1 MDRTRFSAIVEA
13 YGAEPRR
20 WPAVERDA
28 AAALVAQDPDAEASL
43 EQARRLER
51 WLDANVTPEPSAA
64 SRRRILEAAPRGA
77 SRASWAMN
85 WWAPGAGLAAAAVAG
100 VMLGSS
106 LLGPDPRVD
115 ILLAEAE
122 AYDVATLMDATAEEA
137 R

>member
-28 AAALVAQDPDAEASL
+28 AAAFVAEDPGVEADL
-43 EQARRLER
+43 ADARRLEH

-64 SRRRILEAAPRGA
+64 SRRRIVEAAPRGA
-77 SRASWAMN
+77 SWRWALN

-100 VMLGSS
+100 VVAGSS

-115 ILLAEAE
+115 VLLAEAE
-122 AYDVATLMDATAEEA
+122 AYDVATLMDVTAEEA